1 MIYNL
6 STKVSFI
13 QKFYRLSLNLSKNLS
28 FVPKPVPKS
37 SFIIYPQ
44 KYRLSENSIV
54 YPGNLS
60 FTQKINSIV
69 LYGIYTEFVEK
80 WWNPSIKIGIA
91 IWGDSTM
98 AEGSA

>member
-13 QKFYRLSLNLSKNLS
+13 RKFYRLSLNLSKNLS
-28 FVPKPVPKS
+28 FVPKPVTKS
-37 SFIIYPQ
+37 SFIIYSQ

-60 FTQKINSIV
+60 GTYSGLALRLGLGLGFGFGFG
-69 LYGIYTEFVEK
+69 LGL
-80 WWNPSIKIGIA
+80 GL
-91 IWGDSTM
+91 G
-98 AEGSA
+98 